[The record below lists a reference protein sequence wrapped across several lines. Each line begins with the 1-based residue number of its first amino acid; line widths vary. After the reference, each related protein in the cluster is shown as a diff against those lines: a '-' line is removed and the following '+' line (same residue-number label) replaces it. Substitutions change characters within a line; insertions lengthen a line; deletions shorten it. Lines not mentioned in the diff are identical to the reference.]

1 MKANAE
7 RIEKNTVL
15 LEVEVDSELFSQAV
29 DKAYRKI
36 VRNVNIPGFRKGK
49 TPRVILE
56 RYIGKEAIYE
66 EAMEALVPEAYI
78 EAVKDTGIEPIDKPE
93 VEIVQVEEG
102 KPVVFKATVQV
113 KPEIELGQYKGL
125 EVVKPVIN
133 VTEEDVQK
141 ELDRLQNSHAKL
153 LTLEEGMVENS
164 DIAVIDFLG
173 KIDGEPFKGGEGKE
187 YSLEIGSG
195 SFVGG
200 FEDQVIG
207 MSIGETRDI
216 QVTFPENYQAEE
228 LAGKDAVFTV
238 TVSGI
243 KRKELSPLDDEF
255 AKDVSEFDTLEEL
268 KNDLTNKLEVNA
280 ENRSKFIIRRELLS
294 KVVDNSA
301 AEIPDSMIEQQIGE
315 MIANM
320 GNSFAN
326 QGLSI
331 EDYLKYT
338 NTSME
343 KIRENFRPEAERNIK
358 TALAMESIAKTE
370 EIKPSEEDIQA
381 EVERVASLYRQD
393 PGEFHN
399 MLENEGN
406 LSYITENLVKE
417 KTLQFLVDNAKI
429 IEGTNNQNVE

>member
-15 LEVEVDSELFSQAV
+15 LEVEVDSELFSKAV

-36 VRNVNIPGFRKGK
+36 VRNVNVPGFRKGK
-49 TPRVILE
+49 TPRIILE

-66 EAMEALVPEAYI
+66 EAMEELVPEAYI
-78 EAVKDTGIEPIDKPE
+78 EAVKDTGIEPIDKPQ

-113 KPEIELGQYKGL
+113 KPEIQLGQYKGL

-133 VTEEDVQK
+133 VTDEDVQK
-141 ELDRLQNSHAKL
+141 ELERLQNSHAKL
-153 LTLEEGMVENS
+153 LTLEEGVVENG

-195 SFVGG
+195 SFIGD
-200 FEDQVIG
+200 FENQVIG
-207 MSIGETRDI
+207 MPIGETRDI
-216 QVTFPENYQAEE
+216 QVTFPENYQVEE
-228 LAGKDAVFTV
+228 LTGKDAVFTV

-243 KRKELSPLDDEF
+243 KRKELSQLDDEF

-268 KNDLTNKLEVNA
+268 KEDLTNKLQLNA
-280 ENRSKFIIRRELLS
+280 ENRSNFIVRRELLN
-294 KVVDNSA
+294 KVVDNSV
-301 AEIPDSMIEQQIGE
+301 AEIPDTMIEQQIGE

-320 GNSFAN
+320 ANSFAN

-331 EDYLKYT
+331 QDYLEYT
-338 NTSME
+338 KSSKE
-343 KIRENFRPEAERNIK
+343 KLSEDFRPEAERNVK
-358 TALAMESIAKTE
+358 TALVMESIAKTE
-370 EIKPSEEDIQA
+370 QIVPSEEDIKA
-381 EVERVASLYRQD
+381 EIERIASLYRQD
-393 PGEFHN
+393 PEELRN
-399 MLENEGN
+399 MLDNEGR

-417 KTLQFLVDNAKI
+417 KTFQFLVDNAKI
-429 IEGTNNQNVE
+429 IEGTNSQIEE